1 MHCKWQMQ
9 LKWRALAN
17 WTFSKDVIIPA
28 PVTMSDAQQRAGG
41 KDYQVKDW
49 YFAMKNYLMRN

>member
-1 MHCKWQMQ
+1 MQ
-9 LKWRALAN
+9 IKWRALAN

-41 KDYQVKDW
+41 KDYQVTDW